1 MMEPNE
7 WAVLSLVRRD
17 VWILQSVSDFEATD
31 LFFLACEWIDRA
43 YWQSVIISPV
53 DIFNMLFS

>member
-17 VWILQSVSDFEATD
+17 VWILQSVSEFEASD
-31 LFFLACEWIDRA
+31 LFLLACEWIDRA
-43 YWQSVIISPV
+43 Y
-53 DIFNMLFS
+53 